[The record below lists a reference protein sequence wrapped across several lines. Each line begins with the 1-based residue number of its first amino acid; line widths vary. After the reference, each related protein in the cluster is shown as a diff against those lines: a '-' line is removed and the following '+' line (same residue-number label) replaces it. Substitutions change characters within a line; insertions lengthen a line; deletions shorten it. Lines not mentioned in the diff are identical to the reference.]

1 MRVFTRQ
8 WMVLTIL
15 ALLSLHATPLV
26 LSQVRSS
33 SNFQIERDSINS
45 VGGFSTSSS
54 FQLEATAG
62 EDGAG
67 AATSSN
73 FALQAGFQQQDQ
85 VTLTLTGGQAVI
97 MDGDLGGITGGESNG
112 STTVI
117 ASTDGAAGYS
127 LTIESGA
134 NPTLQSGANSI
145 ADYTP
150 VGSTADNIFI
160 TSSSDAHLGFSP
172 FGPDVASRYLTSG
185 SACGSGSA
193 STTACWDGLSLAPV
207 TISSAAGANAPAGA
221 TTTVY
226 FKVGIGNGVTQP
238 PGTYSGTTTITLQS
252 L

>member
-1 MRVFTRQ
+1 
-8 WMVLTIL
+8 MVLTVLTLI
-15 ALLSLHATPLV
+15 SVHATPTV

-45 VGGFSTSSS
+45 AGGFSTSSS

-67 AATSSN
+67 TATSSN

-112 STTVI
+112 STTVV
-117 ASTDGAAGYS
+117 ASTDGAAGYA
-127 LTIESGA
+127 LTIESNS
-134 NPTLQSGANSI
+134 NPTLQSGASSI
-145 ADYTP
+145 AEYAP
-150 VGSTADNIFI
+150 VGGTADNTFI
-160 TSSSDAHLGFSP
+160 TTSSDAHVGFSP
-172 FGPDVASRYLTSG
+172 FGTDVVARYLTSG
-185 SACGSGSA
+185 SVCGSGSA
-193 STTACWDGLSLAPV
+193 STTACWDGLSMTPV
-207 TISSAAGANAPAGA
+207 VISSAPGANAPAGA

-226 FKVGIGNGVTQP
+226 FKVGIGSGVTQP
-238 PGTYSGTTTITLQS
+238 PGVYVGTTTITLQS